1 MATITIDD
9 KVIEYTGNPNLLEL
23 AKKHD
28 IDIPHFCYH
37 PALSVSGNCR
47 MCLVEVGTP
56 QRDPKTGEL
65 AKDDTGAVKI
75 AFMPKPQPGCYQTA
89 SDGMVVRTRSEN
101 IIEARKAILEFIL
114 ANHPLDC
121 PVCDQAG
128 ECVLQDYAFQYG
140 FATSRFSEQKR
151 TYKKKKI
158 SNVITP
164 EMNRCIHC
172 DRCSRFT
179 TEIAKDHSFARTWR
193 GNCLELATLPGKTI
207 THNYQGNMV
216 DICPVGALTLTDF
229 RFKSRVWFLKFG
241 LTLCSSCGKG
251 CTVMASFKNSKVY
264 RLKPVFNEK
273 VNGYWLCDYGRLR
286 YKFLNE
292 NRRDRHMVG
301 GAESTLQAAVDQAA
315 SILKS
320 ASSVGVIASANE
332 TLESCTA
339 LSRFFNDVVHSQN
352 VDFRIE
358 EAQIKEDHSLKKG
371 ELLWAQDLYPNSRG
385 ARQARLLPGNNGIT
399 ALDLLAGPDRVDALV
414 VVLDDKILE
423 HRERLANLSK
433 AKNLIVFSPFG
444 SGWDA
449 RARVSFATRAY
460 TESIG
465 TFINIDGISQGFG
478 PIMPPRGDAAD
489 TWAILNMLSD
499 TLGKGLN
506 LKSVEDLRSNR

>member
-9 KVIEYTGNPNLLEL
+9 KVIEYTGNPNLIDL

-37 PALSVSGNCR
+37 PALSISGNCR

-56 QRDPKTGEL
+56 QKDQKTGEF
-65 AKDDTGAVKI
+65 AKDEKGAVKI
-75 AFMPKPQPGCYQTA
+75 SFMPKPQPGCYQQV
-89 SDGMVVRTRSEN
+89 SDGMVVLTRSEK

-158 SNVITP
+158 SDVITP

-179 TEIAKDHSFARTWR
+179 KEIAKDHAFGRTWR
-193 GNCLELATLPGKTI
+193 GNKLELATLPGKTI

-241 LTLCSSCGKG
+241 VTLCSSCGKG
-251 CTVMASFKNSKVY
+251 CNVMASFKESNIY
-264 RLKPVFNEK
+264 RLKPVYNEK

-301 GAESTLQAAVDQAA
+301 GGRSTLDAAIDRAA
-315 SILKS
+315 AILKS
-320 ASSVGVIASANE
+320 ASSVGVVASANE
-332 TLESCTA
+332 TLESCTT
-339 LSRFFNDVVHSQN
+339 LYRFFKDVVPSQN
-352 VDFRIE
+352 IDFRID
-358 EAQIKEDHSLKKG
+358 EAQIKEDHTLRKG
-371 ELLWAQDLYPNSRG
+371 ELLRAQDSYPNSRG
-385 ARQARLLPGNNGIT
+385 ARQARLLPGEKGLA
-399 ALDLLAGPDRVDALV
+399 ALDMLNNPEKVDALV
-414 VVLDDKILE
+414 VVLDDKLLE
-423 HRERLANLSK
+423 KKEKLAGLSK
-433 AKNLIVFSPFG
+433 AKNLILFSPF
-444 SGWDA
+444 SSEWDSLA
-449 RARVSFATRAY
+449 QVSFATRAY

-465 TFINIDGISQGFG
+465 TFINIDGISQSFG
-478 PIMPPRGDAAD
+478 PVLPPRGDAAD
-489 TWAILNMLSD
+489 TWAILGALSEK
-499 TLGKGLN
+499 LGKGLSI
-506 LKSVEDLRSNR
+506 KSIEDVRSR